1 MTKPPPTT
9 STLTVVLVL
18 GAAALVG
25 LLALPRFS
33 ADKLVGS
40 QPRDF
45 VLPRLETVVRG
56 GDAGDVAKSPEGE
69 KPVRLSDLAGKAV
82 ILDFWASWCL
92 PCREQAPV
100 VDQVARSL
108 GGRGLVALGIVSDD
122 DPEAALRF
130 LAAHPVR
137 YPSVVDEQDEAAR
150 AFDVRGLPTLVA
162 IDREGRV
169 VAVRRGLVR
178 EAELRGIAEAALKD

>member
-1 MTKPPPTT
+1 MTKPKKST
-9 STLTVVLVL
+9 SGLTVVLAL

-33 ADKLVGS
+33 ADELVGS

-45 VLPRLETVVRG
+45 ALPRLEAVVRG
-56 GDAGDVAKSPEGE
+56 GDAG
-69 KPVRLSDLAGKAV
+69 KPVKLSDLAGKAV

-92 PCREQAPV
+92 PCREQAPI
-100 VDQVARSL
+100 VDQVTRTL

-122 DPEAALRF
+122 DPMAAQRY

-137 YPSVVDEQDEAAR
+137 YPSVVDEQHEAAR

-162 IDREGRV
+162 LDRSGRV
-169 VAVRRGLVR
+169 VAVRRGLVP
-178 EAELRGIAEAALKD
+178 EAELVGIAEAALAD